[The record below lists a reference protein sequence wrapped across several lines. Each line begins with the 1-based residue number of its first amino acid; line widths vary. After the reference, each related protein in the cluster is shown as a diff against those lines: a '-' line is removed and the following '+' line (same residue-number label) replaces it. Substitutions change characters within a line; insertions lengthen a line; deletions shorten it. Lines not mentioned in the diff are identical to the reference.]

1 MPMINPVPS
10 LAEELWLPTGQACR
24 VLNYSA
30 TTLKRYASR
39 DGFLLEGQHWR
50 RGPHR
55 QSPMVWNVTACHD
68 AITRHEQLKQHR
80 QNQFRPLV
88 S

>member
-24 VLNYSA
+24 VLNCSA

-55 QSPMVWNVTACHD
+55 QSPMVWNVTACHP
-68 AITRHEQLKQHR
+68 AICSRDRLASR
-80 QNQFRPLV
+80 QKAA
-88 S
+88 